1 MKILIINGSPKGDY
15 SVTYHHTLLIQKEL
29 PAHEYDDVNIAKGIK
44 GLERSSTAFAKIMKK
59 VEWADLLVWASP
71 VYFNLVPSQLKR
83 FIELIS
89 ERNYDGL
96 FVDKYCAIVMTSI
109 HFHDQTALNYLQGVS
124 EDLGMK
130 MAGRY
135 SAYSLDFE
143 KKESQVSLIEFAKRT
158 FSIVENEMPVEKRF
172 QKMEYKRFVYNP
184 APVMSQIKTEKKIVI
199 ITDNM
204 DPNSNLTKMVNRFAN
219 SFSGPVEIVNITELT
234 IKGGCLGC
242 IKCAIDYTCVY
253 EGGKDEFNE
262 MYRKK
267 ILGADIVVMAGE
279 MKDRYLS
286 SRWKMFYDRN
296 FFHNHAPYL
305 IKKQLIYLIS
315 GPFKQNQNLRQLF
328 ESWSEA
334 EKVAALE
341 FVSDDGLT
349 SEELDWR
356 ISTVAAQA
364 AQLSKNYQV
373 TQSFLGVGGMKIF
386 RDELY
391 GRIRFPF
398 VADYAYYKEH
408 GLFDFEHNKL
418 KYKLQYYI
426 MMILMKFPKV
436 RDKMLKKEMKEQMI
450 KPYRK
455 VIAKEL
461 SNNKILH

>member
-1 MKILIINGSPKGDY
+1 
-15 SVTYHHTLLIQKEL
+15 
-29 PAHEYDDVNIAKGIK
+29 
-44 GLERSSTAFAKIMKK
+44 
-59 VEWADLLVWASP
+59 
-71 VYFNLVPSQLKR
+71 
-83 FIELIS
+83 
-89 ERNYDGL
+89 
-96 FVDKYCAIVMTSI
+96 
-109 HFHDQTALNYLQGVS
+109 
-124 EDLGMK
+124 
-130 MAGRY
+130 
-135 SAYSLDFE
+135 
-143 KKESQVSLIEFAKRT
+143 
-158 FSIVENEMPVEKRF
+158 
-172 QKMEYKRFVYNP
+172 
-184 APVMSQIKTEKKIVI
+184 
-199 ITDNM
+199 M